1 MSIKEKGKEE
11 MKIMFESC
19 KDINLEADFVD
30 VEMTASPTYVNF
42 TFTNTSENTSRVI
55 TIEKSQLEKALL
67 LVTPN
72 VGVEISV
79 CRDSSNSNTDQVR
92 CIVNFRQQVN
102 IPQVIMN
109 INNPDMVI
117 IIYQHILT
125 NAIENLI

>member
-1 MSIKEKGKEE
+1 